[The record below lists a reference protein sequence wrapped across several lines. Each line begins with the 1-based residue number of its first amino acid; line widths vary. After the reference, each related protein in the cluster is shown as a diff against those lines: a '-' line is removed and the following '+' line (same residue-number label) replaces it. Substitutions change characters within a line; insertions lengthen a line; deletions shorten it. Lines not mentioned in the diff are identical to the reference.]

1 MFSLLAF
8 VLNAKFLLGALIG
21 GMVGTFIVPL
31 FWKPKA
37 K

>member
-8 VLNAKFLLGALIG
+8 VLNVKFIIGALIG
-21 GMVGTFIVPL
+21 GLVGYFVVPL
-31 FWKPKA
+31 FYQPK

>member
-8 VLNAKFLLGALIG
+8 VLNAKFILGAIIG
-21 GMVGTFIVPL
+21 GLVGHFIVPL
-31 FWKPKA
+31 FWKPK